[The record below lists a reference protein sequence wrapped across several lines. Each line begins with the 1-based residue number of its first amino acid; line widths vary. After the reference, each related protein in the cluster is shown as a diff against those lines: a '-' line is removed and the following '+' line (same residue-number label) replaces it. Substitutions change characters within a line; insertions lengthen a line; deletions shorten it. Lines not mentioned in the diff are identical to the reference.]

1 MRKTFPVA
9 LDLIAL
15 LKKEGFTVQRYDS
28 VTTSSIYLKLDY
40 GVANSIRIGD
50 HRGKKQ
56 YKYRYNVDIGRK
68 QINRH
73 TTGEG
78 WPRWYYPET
87 ELDALIRDVT
97 KERKRIMQKH
107 GPDSYW
113 ALMAQKQFDSRGS
126 KGFWSQ
132 ARLV

>member
-1 MRKTFPVA
+1 MHKTLNVA
-9 LDLIAL
+9 LDLITL
-15 LKKEGFTVQRYDS
+15 LKNEGFIVQRYDS
-28 VTTSSIYLKLDY
+28 ITTSSIYLKLDY

-73 TTGEG
+73 KTGEG

-87 ELDALIRDVT
+87 ELEALVRDVM
-97 KERKRIMQKH
+97 KERKRVMQRH

-113 ALMAQKQFDSRGS
+113 ALMVQRQFDNQGS

>member
-1 MRKTFPVA
+1 VRKTLSVA
-9 LDLIAL
+9 LNLITL
-15 LKKEGFTVQRYDS
+15 LKEEGLTIQRYDS

-50 HRGKKQ
+50 HKGKKQ

-73 TTGEG
+73 STGEG

-87 ELDALIRDVT
+87 ELNALVRDVV
-97 KERKRIMQKH
+97 KERKRIMQRY

-113 ALMAQKQFDSRGS
+113 ALMVQKQFDNRGN